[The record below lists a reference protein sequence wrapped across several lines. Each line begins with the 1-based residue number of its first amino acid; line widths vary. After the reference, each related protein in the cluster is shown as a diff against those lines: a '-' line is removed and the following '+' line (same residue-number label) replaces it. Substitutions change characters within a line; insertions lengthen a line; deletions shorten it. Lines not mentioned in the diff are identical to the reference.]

1 MLSKNQ
7 IKQITSLKVK
17 KFREENRQFIA
28 EGHKLVTE
36 LINSR
41 FTIIAVYASADWIVT
56 NLSVIRSKNIPAVET
71 ELHEME
77 RISALATPS
86 PVLAVIAMP
95 DPVFAISPFRHFAI
109 SLSLALDDI
118 RDPGNL
124 GTIIRIA
131 DWFGIETVL
140 CSENCV
146 DIYNPKVVQATMGSI
161 ARVSVVRCNLAE
173 VLKSYASDRANVE
186 SCIPVYGTF
195 LDGGSIYDS
204 PLSETGI
211 IVIGNESTGI
221 SPGLQP
227 FITHKLSIPAYGT
240 SDLGKAE
247 SLNAS
252 IATAVICAEF
262 RRRHRNE

>member
-7 IKQITSLKVK
+7 LKQITSLKVK
-17 KFREENRQFIA
+17 KFREESRQFIA
-28 EGHKLVTE
+28 EGHKLVSE
-36 LINSR
+36 LMNSR
-41 FTIIAVYASADWIVT
+41 FTVVAVYASAEWIVA
-56 NLSVIRSKNIPAVET
+56 NLAIIRAKNIPAVET

-86 PVLAVIAMP
+86 PVLAVVAMP
-95 DPVFAISPFRHFAI
+95 DPDFAISPFRYFAT

-146 DIYNPKVVQATMGSI
+146 DVYNPKVVQATMGSV
-161 ARVSVVRCNLAE
+161 ARVNVISCNLEE
-173 VLKSYASDRANVE
+173 VLRTVSQQGVPGVAE
-186 SCIPVYGTF
+186 TPVYGTF

-211 IVIGNESTGI
+211 IVIGNESKGI

-227 FITHKLSIPAYGT
+227 FITHKLVIPAYGA

-252 IATAVICAEF
+252 VATAVICAEF
-262 RRRHRNE
+262 RRRHRQ